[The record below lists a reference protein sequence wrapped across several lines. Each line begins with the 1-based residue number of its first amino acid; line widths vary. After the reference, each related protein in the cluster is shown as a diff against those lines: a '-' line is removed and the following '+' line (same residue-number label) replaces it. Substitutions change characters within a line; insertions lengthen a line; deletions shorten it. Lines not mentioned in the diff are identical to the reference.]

1 MADRVPL
8 DLGEPASARRK
19 GCATGFVVL
28 VFGAAVGGLAG
39 LVAGRTAGLIAFVV
53 VAVLLGVLVWAM
65 ASRTV
70 WLEGTTVVARTIT
83 RRSVDLVTA
92 ERLELLVTDV
102 RGARTIGIL
111 VGSGRRS
118 VSMSL
123 AVYSG
128 TGGRELGILVLRK
141 LADIFATSE
150 NTAGLVFSELLVAQL
165 RAEAK
170 GEAAPDRPLYQLA
183 SVAPAGRLAQRLK
196 PEAVTRFVASLD

>member
-8 DLGEPASARRK
+8 DLGEPTSARRK

-28 VFGAAVGGLAG
+28 VFGAAAGGLAG
-39 LVAGRTAGLIAFVV
+39 LIAGRTAGLIAFVV

-92 ERLELLVTDV
+92 DRLELLVTDV

-111 VGSGRRS
+111 AGSGRRA

-123 AVYSG
+123 AIYSG